1 MHMDAEALVN
11 IILMISAILMIWTLL
26 RHRQKNR
33 LLQITD
39 NDDYSGMARDPSSLT
54 VTDENAMEQFDR
66 LLVDHGRDIDE

>member
-11 IILMISAILMIWTLL
+11 IILTISAILMIWTLL
-26 RHRQKNR
+26 RYRQKNR

>member
-11 IILMISAILMIWTLL
+11 IILMISAILMIWTML

>member
-11 IILMISAILMIWTLL
+11 IILTISAILMIWTLL

-66 LLVDHGRDIDE
+66 LLINHGTDIDE

>member
-1 MHMDAEALVN
+1 MDMDAEALGN
-11 IILMISAILMIWTLL
+11 IILTISAILMIWTML

-54 VTDENAMEQFDR
+54 VADENAMEQFDR
-66 LLVDHGRDIDE
+66 LLVNHGADMDE

>member
-1 MHMDAEALVN
+1 MHMDAETLVN

-26 RHRQKNR
+26 KHRQKNR

-66 LLVDHGRDIDE
+66 LLINHGTDIDE

>member
-11 IILMISAILMIWTLL
+11 IILTISAILMIWTLL

-54 VTDENAMEQFDR
+54 VTDENAMEQFDK
-66 LLVDHGRDIDE
+66 LLVNHGTDIDE

>member
-11 IILMISAILMIWTLL
+11 IILAISAILMIWTLL
-26 RHRQKNR
+26 KHRQKNR

>member
-11 IILMISAILMIWTLL
+11 IILTISAILMIWTLL
-26 RHRQKNR
+26 KHRQKDR

>member
-1 MHMDAEALVN
+1 MDAEALVN
-11 IILMISAILMIWTLL
+11 IILTISAILMIWTLL

-39 NDDYSGMARDPSSLT
+39 NDDYSGMARDPNSLT

-66 LLVDHGRDIDE
+66 LLVNHGTDMDE

>member
-1 MHMDAEALVN
+1 MDAESLVN
-11 IILMISAILMIWTLL
+11 IILTISAILMIWTML

-54 VTDENAMEQFDR
+54 VTDENTMEQFDR
-66 LLVDHGRDIDE
+66 LLVNHGADMDE

>member
-1 MHMDAEALVN
+1 MQRDAEALGN
-11 IILMISAILMIWTLL
+11 IILTISAILMIWTLL

-54 VTDENAMEQFDR
+54 GTDENAMEQFDR

>member
-1 MHMDAEALVN
+1 MHMDAESLVN
-11 IILMISAILMIWTLL
+11 IILTISAILMIWTLL
-26 RHRQKNR
+26 RYRQKNR

-66 LLVDHGRDIDE
+66 LLVNHGGDIDE

>member
-1 MHMDAEALVN
+1 MDAESLGN
-11 IILMISAILMIWTLL
+11 IILTISAILMIWTLL

-39 NDDYSGMARDPSSLT
+39 NDDYSGMARDPHSLM

-66 LLVDHGRDIDE
+66 LLVNHGGDIDE

>member
-11 IILMISAILMIWTLL
+11 IILTISAILMIWTLL

-54 VTDENAMEQFDR
+54 VADENAMEQFDR
-66 LLVDHGRDIDE
+66 LLVNHGADMDE

>member
-1 MHMDAEALVN
+1 MHMDAEALGN
-11 IILMISAILMIWTLL
+11 IILTISAILMIWTLL

-39 NDDYSGMARDPSSLT
+39 NDDYSGMARDPRSLT

-66 LLVDHGRDIDE
+66 LLVNHGADMDE

>member
-1 MHMDAEALVN
+1 MDMDAESLGN
-11 IILMISAILMIWTLL
+11 IILTISAILMIWTLL

-39 NDDYSGMARDPSSLT
+39 NDDYSGMARDPHSLM

-66 LLVDHGRDIDE
+66 LLINHGADIDE

>member
-11 IILMISAILMIWTLL
+11 IILTISAILMIWTLL

-66 LLVDHGRDIDE
+66 LLVDHGRDMDE

>member
-1 MHMDAEALVN
+1 MDMDAEALGN
-11 IILMISAILMIWTLL
+11 IILTISAILMIWTLL

-66 LLVDHGRDIDE
+66 LLVNHGGDIDE

>member
-1 MHMDAEALVN
+1 MDMDAESLGN
-11 IILMISAILMIWTLL
+11 IILTISAILMIWILL

-39 NDDYSGMARDPSSLT
+39 NDDYSGMARAPRSLM

-66 LLVDHGRDIDE
+66 LLVNHGADIDE

>member
-11 IILMISAILMIWTLL
+11 IILTISAILMIWTLL
-26 RHRQKNR
+26 KHRQKNR

-39 NDDYSGMARDPSSLT
+39 NDDYSGMARDPSSLM

-66 LLVDHGRDIDE
+66 LLVNHGADIDE

>member
-1 MHMDAEALVN
+1 MHMDAESLVN
-11 IILMISAILMIWTLL
+11 IILTISAILMIWTLL

-39 NDDYSGMARDPSSLT
+39 NDDYSGMARDPRSRT

-66 LLVDHGRDIDE
+66 LLINHGTDIDE

>member
-1 MHMDAEALVN
+1 MDAEPLVN
-11 IILMISAILMIWTLL
+11 IILTISAILMIWTLL

-54 VTDENAMEQFDR
+54 VTDENTMEQFDR
-66 LLVDHGRDIDE
+66 LLVNHGADMDE

>member
-1 MHMDAEALVN
+1 MHMDAESLVN
-11 IILMISAILMIWTLL
+11 IILTISAILMIWTLL

-39 NDDYSGMARDPSSLT
+39 NDDYSGMARDPRSLT

-66 LLVDHGRDIDE
+66 LLINHGTDIDE

>member
-1 MHMDAEALVN
+1 M
-11 IILMISAILMIWTLL
+11 

-39 NDDYSGMARDPSSLT
+39 KDDYSGMARDPRSLM

-66 LLVDHGRDIDE
+66 LLVNHGTDIDE

>member
-1 MHMDAEALVN
+1 MHMDAESLGN
-11 IILMISAILMIWTLL
+11 IILIISAILMIWTLL

-39 NDDYSGMARDPSSLT
+39 NDDYSGMARDPHSLM

-66 LLVDHGRDIDE
+66 LLVNHGADIDE

>member
-1 MHMDAEALVN
+1 MHMDAESLVN
-11 IILMISAILMIWTLL
+11 IILIISAILMIWTLL

-66 LLVDHGRDIDE
+66 LLVNHGADMDE

>member
-11 IILMISAILMIWTLL
+11 IILAISAILMIWTLL
-26 RHRQKNR
+26 KHRQKNR

-54 VTDENAMEQFDR
+54 VADENAMEQFDK
-66 LLVDHGRDIDE
+66 LLVNHGADMDE

>member
-1 MHMDAEALVN
+1 MHMDAESLGN
-11 IILMISAILMIWTLL
+11 IILTISAILMIWTLL

-39 NDDYSGMARDPSSLT
+39 NDDYSGMARDPRSLM

-66 LLVDHGRDIDE
+66 LLVNHGADMDE

>member
-1 MHMDAEALVN
+1 MDMDAESLGN
-11 IILMISAILMIWTLL
+11 IILTISAILMIWTLL

-66 LLVDHGRDIDE
+66 LLVNHGADMDE